1 MATMSKGS
9 PCTYNKWIPVS
20 IMNSHQITI
29 HNKLIEI
36 DAFRM
41 DHTIDTIGFGI
52 SEIRNKLKEK
62 YQGKTQQELIEIKK
76 TDNLMEPIKFPL
88 LFFGGDTS
96 NMALEYLPFHIYPVI
111 VIEST
116 YLNIDHIEKA
126 REKKHLIITDLEM
139 YFAKYITTQFVL
151 IHFSCIYK
159 IDEIKEYQKM
169 YEARYSNVKFFI

>member
-1 MATMSKGS
+1 MATMSKGN

-20 IMNSHQITI
+20 IIDSHQMTI
-29 HNKLIEI
+29 NNKLIEI

-76 TDNLMEPIKFPL
+76 TDTLMEPIKFPL
-88 LFFGGDTS
+88 LFFGGDTG
-96 NMALEYLPFHIYPVI
+96 NMALEYLPFNIYPVI

-116 YLNIDHIEKA
+116 YLNIEHEEKA

-139 YFAKYITTQFVL
+139 YFERYNTTQFVL

-159 IDEIKEYQKM
+159 IDEIKQYQKM
-169 YEARYSNVKFFI
+169 YEEQYTNVKFFI